1 MDRQTKIKLTG
12 VNHVNKS
19 VKGHPPLQRDEEEI
33 VIAKHRIVSECQKI
47 RCFSSKVDIVVRYL
61 HPYWT
66 MEELTIFSVVMLFGS
81 YLAGSI
87 PLFLKM
93 VSVLGAGLLLG
104 TALTVII
111 PEGILTL
118 IKGYSPHTEAIDKP
132 IGIALVLGFLFML
145 LVDQI
150 ASHASSENTSS
161 KKLSWTTTLG
171 LVVHAAADGIA
182 LGAAAT
188 TNQTDVEIIVFLA
201 IMLHKAPAA
210 FGLVTYLLQQGLD
223 RNKARKHL
231 IIFALSAPPP
241 TSGGGSDTIGATGIA
256 MLFSAGTF
264 LYVATI
270 HVLPERNLGILQKG
284 TLFPCGGSS
293 STPASHPRP

>member
-1 MDRQTKIKLTG
+1 
-12 VNHVNKS
+12 
-19 VKGHPPLQRDEEEI
+19 
-33 VIAKHRIVSECQKI
+33 
-47 RCFSSKVDIVVRYL
+47 
-61 HPYWT
+61 
-66 MEELTIFSVVMLFGS
+66 MEEVHLHKHESSSSGGSLQLTVFSVVMLFGS

-87 PLFLKM
+87 PLFVPLSGEKLKM

-118 IKGYSPHTEAIDKP
+118 VRGYSPHQEAIDKP

-150 ASHASSENTSS
+150 ATHTSENTSS

-210 FGLVTYLLQQGLD
+210 FGLVTYLLQQGLE
-223 RNKARKHL
+223 RNKVRKHL
-231 IIFALSAPPP
+231 IIFAFSAPV
-241 TSGGGSDTIGATGIA
+241 TSILTFVSLQHRGGGSDTIGATGIA

-270 HVLPERNLGILQKG
+270 HVLPEVTSLGGG
-284 TLFPCGGSS
+284 TDPTSLDTNKNGFSKKELFFLVIGALLPLLLTLGH
-293 STPASHPRP
+293 SHGH

>member
-1 MDRQTKIKLTG
+1 
-12 VNHVNKS
+12 
-19 VKGHPPLQRDEEEI
+19 
-33 VIAKHRIVSECQKI
+33 
-47 RCFSSKVDIVVRYL
+47 
-61 HPYWT
+61 
-66 MEELTIFSVVMLFGS
+66 MEEVHVTQRANSVGGGSLQLTVFSVVMLFGS

-87 PLFLKM
+87 PLFVPLSGEKLKM

-118 IKGYSPHTEAIDKP
+118 IKGYAPHYEAIDKP
-132 IGIALVLGFLFML
+132 IGISLVLGFLFML

-150 ASHASSENTSS
+150 ASYASSSPENSSS
-161 KKLSWTTTLG
+161 KRLNWTTTLG
-171 LVVHAAADGIA
+171 LVVHAAADGVA

-188 TNQTDVEIIVFLA
+188 TNQTDVEVIVFLA

-210 FGLVTYLLQQGLD
+210 FGLVTYLLHEGLE
-223 RNKARKHL
+223 RNTVRKHL
-231 IIFALSAPPP
+231 IIFAFSAPV
-241 TSGGGSDTIGATGIA
+241 TSIVTFIGLQHRGGSMDTIGATGIA

-270 HVLPERNLGILQKG
+270 HVLPEVTSLGG
-284 TLFPCGGSS
+284 HEHSS
-293 STPASHPRP
+293 SDNSNKNGFSKKELLFLVIGALMPLLLTLGHNHGHGH

>member
-1 MDRQTKIKLTG
+1 MEEVHL
-12 VNHVNKS
+12 HP
-19 VKGHPPLQRDEEEI
+19 KGHGAAGGGSLQ
-33 VIAKHRIVSECQKI
+33 
-47 RCFSSKVDIVVRYL
+47 
-61 HPYWT
+61 
-66 MEELTIFSVVMLFGS
+66 LTIFSVVMLFGS

-87 PLFLKM
+87 PLFVPLSGEKLKM

-231 IIFALSAPPP
+231 IIFALSAPV
-241 TSGGGSDTIGATGIA
+241 TSIATFISLQHRGGGSDTIGATGIA

-270 HVLPERNLGILQKG
+270 HVLPEVTSLG
-284 TLFPCGGSS
+284 GGSETLGFS
-293 STPASHPRP
+293 KKELFFLVVGALLPLLLTLGHSHGH